1 MESASEM
8 VAFPLLTTPI
18 ESNYRAC
25 TIPYRFPS
33 DNPRKPTPTE
43 LSWIDLFYNST
54 PSFKKRAESDASVP
68 DAPARAEKFAQRYT
82 EILEDLKKDP
92 ESHGGPPDCILLCRL
107 REQVLRELG
116 FQDIFK
122 KVKDEEN
129 AKAISLFENVVDL
142 NDAIEDEVKRVENL
156 IRGIFAGNIF
166 DLGSAQLAE
175 VFSKD
180 GMSFL
185 ASCQNLVPRP
195 WVIDD
200 LDAFKLK
207 WTKKSWKKAVI
218 FVDNSGAD
226 IILGI
231 LPFAREL
238 LRRGTQ
244 VVLAANDLPSI
255 NDVTYTELIEI
266 ISRLKDK
273 NGQLKGVDTSK
284 LLIANSGN
292 DLPVI
297 DLSRVSQELAH
308 LASDADLVILEG
320 MGRGIETNLYAQF
333 KCDSL
338 KIGMVKH
345 PEVAQ
350 FLGGRLYDCVF
361 KYNEV
366 LLS

>member
-1 MESASEM
+1 MH
-8 VAFPLLTTPI
+8 FPVIICLIRYYFTFYPHQLTL
-18 ESNYRAC
+18 RC
-25 TIPYRFPS
+25 R
-33 DNPRKPTPTE
+33 
-43 LSWIDLFYNST
+43 
-54 PSFKKRAESDASVP
+54 KRAESDDTVP
-68 DAPARAEKFAQRYT
+68 DAPARAEKFAQRYE

-92 ESHGGPPDCILLCRL
+92 ESHGGPPDCILLCQI

-116 FQDIFK
+116 FRDIFK

-129 AKAISLFENVVDL
+129 AKAITLFKDVVDL
-142 NDAIEDEVKRVENL
+142 NDAIEDQTKRVQNL
-156 IRGIFAGNIF
+156 VRGIFAGNIF

-175 VFSKD
+175 LFAKD
-180 GMSFL
+180 GMSFQ

-200 LDAFKLK
+200 LDNFISKWGRKL
-207 WTKKSWKKAVI
+207 WKKAVI

-238 LRRGTQ
+238 LRLGVQ

-255 NDVTYTELIEI
+255 NDVTYPELVNI
-266 ISRLKDK
+266 ITKLKDE
-273 NGQLKGVDTSK
+273 NGKLVGVDTSN
-284 LLIANSGN
+284 LFIANSGN

-297 DLSRVSQELAH
+297 DLTRISQELAY
-308 LASDADLVILEG
+308 LASDADLVIMEG

-345 PEVAQ
+345 LEVAQ

-361 KYNEV
+361 KYNEF
-366 LLS
+366 SG

>member
-1 MESASEM
+1 MESSSEM
-8 VAFPLLTTPI
+8 VPFPQLI
-18 ESNYRAC
+18 QSKYRAC
-25 TIPYRFPS
+25 TIPYRFPD
-33 DNPRKPTPTE
+33 DNPRKPTLTE
-43 LSWIDLFYNST
+43 LSWINLFANSI
-54 PSFKKRAESDASVP
+54 PSFKKRAESDETVS
-68 DAPARAEKFAQRYT
+68 DAKVKAEKFAERYGDL
-82 EILEDLKKDP
+82 LEDLKKDP

-116 FQDIFK
+116 FRDIFK
-122 KVKDEEN
+122 KVKDDEN
-129 AKAISLFENVVDL
+129 AKAISLFSNVVSL
-142 NDAIEDEVKRVENL
+142 SDAIEDPEKRLENL

-200 LDAFKLK
+200 LEAFKLK
-207 WTKKSWKKAVI
+207 WNKKTWRKAVI

-244 VVLAANDLPSI
+244 
-255 NDVTYTELIEI
+255 
-266 ISRLKDK
+266 LKDES
-273 NGQLKGVDTSK
+273 GQLMGVDTSK

-297 DLSRVSQELAH
+297 DLNSVSQELAYI
-308 LASDADLVILEG
+308 ASDADLVVLE
-320 MGRGIETNLYAQF
+320 
-333 KCDSL
+333 
-338 KIGMVKH
+338 GMVKH

-366 LLS
+366 SD